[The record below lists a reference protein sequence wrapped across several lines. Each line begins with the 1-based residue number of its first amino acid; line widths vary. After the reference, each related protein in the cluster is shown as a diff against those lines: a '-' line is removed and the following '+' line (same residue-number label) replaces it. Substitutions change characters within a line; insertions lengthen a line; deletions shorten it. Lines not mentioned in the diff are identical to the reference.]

1 MKLLTLTALFLL
13 STGAMAEFRIT
24 MGGGVY
30 HWIGDRDDLNEANYF
45 WGASYGPVY
54 GATFVN
60 SFGDRSNT
68 GGIVLRSDSS
78 QWLEG
83 SLFVGGVTGYGD
95 PDYMSC
101 NAGLCAYIA
110 PSVSVW
116 VRDDVALTGLMFGD
130 ALLYGLSVR
139 W

>member
-1 MKLLTLTALFLL
+1 MRLLALTALLLL
-13 STGAMAEFRIT
+13 STGALAEFRVT

-30 HWIGDRDDLNEANYF
+30 HWTGDREELNEANYF
-45 WGASYGPVY
+45 WGASYGPVF

-60 SFGDRSNT
+60 SHGDRSST

-78 QWLEG
+78 HWLEG
-83 SLFVGGVTGYGD
+83 SLFIGGVTGYGD

-101 NAGLCAYIA
+101 SAGLCAYVA

-116 VRDDVALTGLMFGD
+116 VRGDVALTGILFGD
-130 ALLYGLSVR
+130 AALYSITLR